1 MVAPPC
7 PLCHGST
14 RIGGNKPYCPSC
26 GWNRDAA
33 LADIRGTLFILPV
46 AIFMMGGFVF
56 FMIRFWHFRNPYQI
70 AIFTVVP
77 AIGILINYF
86 VSRRSLARLQ
96 SLPAPT
102 MRAATVPNNSFAP
115 SAAFAGKSSA
125 VVEPSAPQQALLR
138 TSRPREIRM
147 STRGRFSL
155 LVALLGVLGF
165 AAIFG
170 LHLYTI
176 WARKLSFTVFTPGDW
191 VIAAIVALLLFLPY
205 TMWRSQVRECDL
217 LENGEVA
224 LATAVRQWKGDKGS
238 SSVEYEFKDFQGET
252 RKGMGFD
259 YTEKLFEGLPLPVFY
274 DRDNAKRQIPACAT
288 YHEVVIG
295 RARSVL
301 PR

>member
-7 PLCHGST
+7 PLCHGAT
-14 RIGGNKPYCPSC
+14 RFAGNKPYCPNC
-26 GWNRDAA
+26 GWNRSAA
-33 LADIRGTLFILPV
+33 LADVRSSMLALPIG
-46 AIFMMGGFVF
+46 IFMMAGFVF

-77 AIGILINYF
+77 AVGILINYF
-86 VSRRSLARLQ
+86 MSRRSLARLQ
-96 SLPAPT
+96 SVPVPT
-102 MRAATVPNNSFAP
+102 MRSATVPYNSFAP
-115 SAAFAGKSSA
+115 SSA
-125 VVEPSAPQQALLR
+125 VAEKSRGAVIEPSAQQQALLH

-155 LVALLGVLGF
+155 SVALLGVMGF

-176 WARKLSFTVFTPGDW
+176 WQRKLSVAAFTPGDW
-191 VIAAIVALLLFLPY
+191 VIATIVALLLFLPY

-224 LATAVRQWKGDKGS
+224 LATVVRQWKGDKGS

-252 RKGMGFD
+252 RRGMGFD
-259 YTEKLFEGLPLPVFY
+259 YTQKLFEGMPVAVFY
-274 DRDNAKRQIPACAT
+274 DRDNPKRQIAACST
-288 YHEVVIG
+288 LHEVVT
-295 RARSVL
+295 
-301 PR
+301 

>member
-7 PLCHGST
+7 PHCHGAT
-14 RIGGNKPYCPSC
+14 RFAGNKPYCPNC

-33 LADIRGTLFILPV
+33 LADIRGTLVMLPFG
-46 AIFMMGGFVF
+46 IFLMGGFAF

-70 AIFTVVP
+70 AIFTVFP
-77 AIGILINYF
+77 AVAILINYF

-102 MRAATVPNNSFAP
+102 MRVATAPYNSFAP
-115 SAAFAGKSSA
+115 ADTSTFAGKSA
-125 VVEPSAPQQALLR
+125 DAAIEPSAQQQALLR

-155 LVALLGVLGF
+155 SVAFVGVMGF

-170 LHLYTI
+170 VHLYAI
-176 WARKLSFTVFTPGDW
+176 WVRKQSFAAFTPGDW
-191 VIAAIVALLLFLPY
+191 VIAGIVALLLFLPY

-224 LATAVRQWKGDKGS
+224 LATVLRQWKGDKGS
-238 SSVEYEFKDFQGET
+238 ASVEYEFKDFQGT
-252 RKGMGFD
+252 TQQGIGFD
-259 YTEKLFEGLPLPVFY
+259 YTEKLFEGMAVAVFY
-274 DRDNAKRQIPACAT
+274 DRENPKRQVPACAT
-288 YHEVVIG
+288 YHEVVT
-295 RARSVL
+295 
-301 PR
+301 